1 MNRALAVLVLMIGVG
16 LFVTMPPIEARVE
29 QTTVTEGAEALA
41 EYACEG
47 EGGVLEFDW
56 EEAGRGSYEVS
67 TTCDSGLVITGLH
80 FNCPMCEPV

>member
-41 EYACEG
+41 EYVCEG
-47 EGGVLEFDW
+47 EGGVENFYW
-56 EEAGRGSYEVS
+56 ESAGRGSYEVS
-67 TTCDSGLVITGLH
+67 AVCGSGLAVSGLR